1 MSKYTNTLVN
11 LSYLFGMAILIIG
24 LVDRKMRLMDVS
36 DAQWVI
42 LSLVLGIF
50 FPILLN
56 ALFFKKFSIHFW
68 NKFN

>member
-1 MSKYTNTLVN
+1 
-11 LSYLFGMAILIIG
+11 MAILILG

-36 DAQWVI
+36 DTQWVI
-42 LSLVLGIF
+42 LSSVLGIF

>member
-1 MSKYTNTLVN
+1 
-11 LSYLFGMAILIIG
+11 MAILTLG

-36 DAQWVI
+36 EIQWII
-42 LSLVLGIF
+42 LSFVLGIF

-56 ALFFKKFSIHFW
+56 VLFFKKFSIHFW

>member
-1 MSKYTNTLVN
+1 
-11 LSYLFGMAILIIG
+11 MAILIIG

-36 DAQWVI
+36 DAQWII

>member
-1 MSKYTNTLVN
+1 MSKYTNALVN
-11 LSYLFGMAILIIG
+11 IAYLFGMAILILG

-36 DAQWVI
+36 DAQWFI

-56 ALFFKKFSIHFW
+56 ALLFKKFSIHFW

>member
-11 LSYLFGMAILIIG
+11 LSYLFGMAILTLG

-36 DAQWVI
+36 EIQWII
-42 LSLVLGIF
+42 LSFVLGIF

-56 ALFFKKFSIHFW
+56 VLFFKKFSIHFW